1 MAQRESVARIEASLP
16 MDGQEC
22 AISGPLARSNRRGT
36 CCRES
41 GPRLL
46 LKVLFLR
53 PRGYLALCATKAV
66 CTIGAVFVVVSVMVG
81 VIENSTKRVIHATWP

>member
-1 MAQRESVARIEASLP
+1 MRSTDWPLWV
-16 MDGQEC
+16 
-22 AISGPLARSNRRGT
+22 ISGPLARSNRRGT

-53 PRGYLALCATKAV
+53 PRGYLALCATITIG
-66 CTIGAVFVVVSVMVG
+66 TIGAVFVVVSVMC
-81 VIENSTKRVIHATWP
+81 VIENSTKRVIHATWPL